1 MQKLNVRFSTQ
12 TKKDLSKLVKL
23 LGFDDSKIAR
33 AAIDFGIEEIVRVFN
48 ENGKRNAVNKIGIH
62 GLKEAFKK

>member
-12 TKKDLSKLVKL
+12 TKRNLNSLVKL

-33 AAIDFGIEEIVRVFN
+33 AAIDLGIEELLKTYN
-48 ENGKRNAVNKIGIH
+48 EKGKKQAVGKVGIH
-62 GLKEAFKK
+62 GLREALNK